1 MNPRIPERCE
11 PRRKV
16 LGVGL
21 NKTGT
26 TTLGACLKQLGHRH
40 ATWDTGAFELWR
52 AGRIED
58 VLARMEAFDSF
69 EDWPW
74 PLVYREFDA
83 RFPDARFV
91 LTRRASPGAWFE
103 SLRKHAERTGPTAFR
118 AAIYGHAMPH
128 GKRDE
133 HVELYERHNAA
144 VRAWFADRPGKL
156 LEVCWETGDGWEQ
169 LAPFLGFAVPDVA
182 FPHLN
187 RAPAA

>member
-1 MNPRIPERCE
+1 MNAAHESLP
-11 PRRKV
+11 KV

-26 TTLGACLKQLGHRH
+26 TTLGACLRELGYRH
-40 ATWDTGAFELWR
+40 VTWNREAFELWR
-52 AGRIED
+52 DGRIDD

-91 LTRRASPGAWFE
+91 LTVRRNPGVWFE
-103 SLRKHAERTGPTAFR
+103 SLRKHAERTGPTEFR

-128 GKRDE
+128 GRRDE
-133 HVELYERHNAA
+133 HVALYERHNAE
-144 VRAWFADRPGKL
+144 VRAWFRDRPGKL
-156 LEVCWETGDGWEQ
+156 IELCWERGDGWAE
-169 LAPFLGFAVPDVA
+169 LAPFLGAPVPA
-182 FPHLN
+182 IPFPHLN
-187 RAPAA
+187 RSPAA